1 MAIES
6 FLDEEQVVSCVDHG
20 EYADMDMETLASLAV
35 GGDQDAYKEL
45 ARRAELAAPR
55 TSDFNYQL
63 RHLPGSH
70 DQSTHGHG
78 GAVSFGAF
86 VPGVRRPGAGD
97 GIPFPRKGD
106 RAYDDLVAGSGKDNL
121 EFGPDGEIVGW
132 KPEVQARHDA
142 IVAKALSGV
151 KPVAPP
157 AQPEAIILGGG
168 SGAGKTSNR
177 NSGNLEGVPP
187 EGSGTHVDINADVVK
202 ESLPEFKNAMEGTS
216 KAVADKAAGFSHE
229 ESAYVALR
237 IQAAA
242 TERRM
247 SFVVDGT
254 GDGGI
259 DKLASKVE
267 FMKTS
272 GYRVN
277 AVYSTVPLSQ
287 ALSQVTSRATHPAYA
302 GATFGRNI
310 NLGVATDLHISVSRV
325 LPRAID
331 MGLFDSVKL
340 FDTRV
345 RGKPVKVFDSKLGG
359 ILDADLW
366 GEFIDK
372 GNAPLSKE

>member
-1 MAIES
+1 MPIES
-6 FLDEEQVVSCVDHG
+6 FLDEDQIVSCVDHG

-45 ARRAELAAPR
+45 ARRAELATPR
-55 TSDFNYQL
+55 TSDFNYDA
-63 RHLPGSH
+63 RHLPGLH
-70 DQSTHGHG
+70 DQSTHGSG
-78 GAVSFGAF
+78 GTVSLGAF
-86 VPGVRRPGAGD
+86 VPGARRQGAGD

-121 EFGPDGEIVGW
+121 EFGPDGEIIGW

-177 NSGNLEGVPP
+177 NAGTLEGVPP
-187 EGSGTHVDINADVVK
+187 EGSGSHVDINADVVK

-259 DKLASKVE
+259 DKLGGKVE

-302 GATFGRNI
+302 GATFGRAI
-310 NLGVATDLHISVSRV
+310 DLGVATDLHISVSRV

-331 MGLFDSVKL
+331 IGLFDSVKL